1 MKTTGRIT
9 AMLTAAVLGIG
20 VGSHAMAGGDKN
32 AAKKEAVKS
41 ATITMADAI
50 KTAEERVG
58 GTAIEAEVDRRN
70 RDTFYYEVE
79 VVTPEGVKNEVRID
93 MKTGEVVKVERD
105 GNRRG

>member
-1 MKTTGRIT
+1 MKTTNRIT

-20 VGSHAMAGGDKN
+20 LGSHAMAGGDKN

-41 ATITMADAI
+41 AAITMADAI
-50 KTAEERVG
+50 KTAEEKVG
-58 GTAIEAEVDRRN
+58 GTAIEADVDRKSRN
-70 RDTFYYEVE
+70 TFYYEVD

-93 MKTGEVVKVERD
+93 MKTGEVVKIERD